1 MPILYLGL
9 GGTIA
14 CTLGPDHLAR
24 STLGAEQLLG
34 QAGRPADVVAED
46 GGMAASSDLTFA
58 DLLAVAARIRRAFE
72 DEGYTGCV
80 LSQGTDTIE
89 EVAYTLHLLQAWPH
103 PVVITGAMRHAD
115 LPGKDGPANL
125 QDALAVARAEQAA
138 GLGVLVV
145 MGGEIHGAAAVTKS
159 HSQSP
164 ATFVS
169 PDWGPLGLVAEG
181 RVLIARRPSASPIL
195 PATEIRARVN
205 LIRVALDC
213 DPALVEAA
221 LGADGLVLE
230 GTGGG
235 HLPARLTPLLARA
248 AERGTVVAVTSRTGS
263 GPSLRHTYGAA
274 GAEADLQRLG
284 ILMADGPGLKVRI
297 RLTLALSLSPRPD
310 LGSVLAAW
318 L

>member
-14 CTLGPDHLAR
+14 CTVGPDHLVRA
-24 STLGAEQLLG
+24 TLSASELLAQIGADQD
-34 QAGRPADVVAED
+34 AVAED
-46 GGMAASSDLTFA
+46 LGMTASSDLTFA

-72 DEGYTGCV
+72 KEGCTGCV
-80 LSQGTDTIE
+80 ITQGTDTIE
-89 EVAYTLHLLQAWPH
+89 EVAYTLHLLHAWPY

-125 QDALAVARAEQAA
+125 QDALTVARAPETS

-145 MGGEIHGAAAVTKS
+145 MGGEIHGASAVTKS

-164 ATFVS
+164 STFIS

-181 RVLIARRPSASPIL
+181 RVVIARRTMSPPLL
-195 PATEIRARVN
+195 PATEVTARVN
-205 LIRVALDC
+205 LIRVPLDC

-221 LGADGLVLE
+221 LTADGLVLE

-235 HLPARLTPLLARA
+235 HLPAKLRPLLRSGVA
-248 AERGTVVAVTSRTGS
+248 AGKVVAVTSRTGS
-263 GPSLRHTYGAA
+263 GPSLRHTYGAL
-274 GAEADLQRLG
+274 GAESDLQELG
-284 ILMADGPGLKVRI
+284 ILIADGPGLKVRI
-297 RLTLALSLSPRPD
+297 RLTLALSLIPQPD
-310 LGSVLAAW
+310 LASVLAAW